1 MAIRDEYKD
10 TNWHAA
16 LDAFI
21 EHSPRMESV
30 TSLDVEAER
39 ERDWDDV
46 IESMRFFAEERKHG
60 WPAVCRALGE
70 AMNPQRRIFRG

>member
-1 MAIRDEYKD
+1 MATRDEYKD

-46 IESMRFFAEERKHG
+46 VAALRDFAVTQGYG
-60 WPAVCRALGE
+60 WGAACRALGE
-70 AMNPQRRIFRG
+70 AMNPQRGMFRG